1 MGYGKTFYIC
11 PRINAKTYV
20 MKKYYLFLLF
30 VTALTTTALA
40 AEEFG
45 ELDDISEVD
54 VTGVAISINGNQVHV
69 TGAAGQT
76 LEVYNI
82 AGVRVGSYKIDSDDK
97 NLNLNLAKGCY
108 ILKVGKV
115 VRKVSIR

>member
-1 MGYGKTFYIC
+1 
-11 PRINAKTYV
+11 
-20 MKKYYLFLLF
+20 MKKYYLLLLF
-30 VTALTTTALA
+30 ATALTTTALGA
-40 AEEFG
+40 GEYGEF
-45 ELDDISEVD
+45 DDISEVV

-76 LEVYNI
+76 LEVYNV
-82 AGVRVGSYKIDSDDK
+82 AGVRVGTFKIDSDDK
-97 NLNLNLAKGCY
+97 TLNLNLAKGCY